1 VRARLLIML
10 LLLAP
15 NAARAA
21 CIPSLSVNAS
31 TLSFGTYDP
40 GAATSPRSTG
50 AVTVQ
55 CLVGLLPSFTVAL
68 SAGGSNDFTMRT
80 MSNGS
85 NRLAYNLYVD
95 SNRMMIW
102 GDGTG
107 GTSTQS
113 FSGLLSLLSTS
124 FTVYG
129 RAPKSQYAAPG
140 SYTDTITVTVTY

>member
-1 VRARLLIML
+1 
-10 LLLAP
+10 
-15 NAARAA
+15 
-21 CIPSLSVNAS
+21 
-31 TLSFGTYDP
+31 
-40 GAATSPRSTG
+40 
-50 AVTVQ
+50 
-55 CLVGLLPSFTVAL
+55 LVGLLPSFTVAL
-68 SAGGSNDFTMRT
+68 SAGNSNDFTTRT

-85 NRLAYNLYVD
+85 NTLAYNLYVD

-107 GTSTQS
+107 GTSTQT

-129 RAPKSQYAAPG
+129 RAPKSQYPAPG